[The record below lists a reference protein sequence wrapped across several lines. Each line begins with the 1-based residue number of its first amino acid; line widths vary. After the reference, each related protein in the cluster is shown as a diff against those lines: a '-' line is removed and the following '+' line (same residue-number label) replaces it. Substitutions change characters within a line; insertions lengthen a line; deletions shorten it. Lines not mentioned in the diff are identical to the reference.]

1 MTTYR
6 SYDKFR
12 TAVLKYDI
20 ARGMIV
26 NMSMRDVDDNGV
38 FYSSIEEMK
47 NAHLATGFEVL
58 EELLYNWNTLCI
70 HNFYLVERDASDVLY
85 ISKIV
90 DYDAEYGDIT
100 FELDKRTTKQLNNKL
115 IKELVAYLS

>member
-6 SYDKFR
+6 SYEKLR
-12 TAVLKYDI
+12 TAVLNYDI
-20 ARGMIV
+20 ARGMVV

-38 FYSSIEEMK
+38 VYSSIEEMK
-47 NAHLATGFEVL
+47 DANLATGFEVI
-58 EELLYNWNTLCI
+58 EELLYNWNTLGT

-90 DYDAEYGDIT
+90 DYDTEYGDIT
-100 FELDKRTTKQLNNKL
+100 FELDKRTTKPLNNKL